1 MGLLSTFTGG
11 KSDDALDALKRSEQY
26 FSSVQTPTIQQLTL
40 PELQKYVEAGI
51 LTPAQAQAY
60 LQQTDAYANQDI
72 DQTGTGAQIQAL
84 NQLSQVADA
93 GAEGTPMQQAQM
105 ENSLQRMNTAIG
117 GQRGAIEQSM
127 AARGTPYALIQ
138 AALANQTVGQEGQQA
153 HMDAVNAQ
161 AAAYQNALNAMS
173 QGGALGGQL
182 QGQQN
187 AQANTISGA
196 ANAMQQFNAAN
207 QQQNSQFNAA
217 NQMAANTANAANKQQ
232 VSNNNTGLS
241 NARTQYN
248 ANLPQQVYNNQM
260 QKASGQAGAATNI
273 GNMQQAQ
280 GGQTAGIIGGL
291 INTATSFI
299 PKPPG
304 GAPGGVPTNQNQPQ
318 YAAHGGIIRKPPPD
332 VGSSRGM
339 IDYDLNNYMAKGG
352 YIDDNG
358 RICMDDGG
366 MVPGEAPFAGDTMGN
381 DIVPANLSP
390 GEAVIPRS
398 SVAQNP
404 EIVSSLMSQESEPVD
419 VQDVVTLLKAM
430 RAIRVGG

>member
-1 MGLLSTFTGG
+1 MGLLDTFTGG
-11 KSDDALDALKRSEQY
+11 KSSDAIDALNRAEGY
-26 FSSVQTPTIQQLTL
+26 FSNVHTPTVEQLTL
-40 PELQKYVEAGI
+40 PQLQKYVEAGI

-60 LQQTDAYANQDI
+60 LQQNNAYENQNI
-72 DQTGTGAQIQAL
+72 NQQGTSAQIQAL
-84 NQLSQVADA
+84 NQLSDVANA
-93 GAEGTPMQQAQM
+93 GARGTPMEQAQM
-105 ENSLQRMNTAIG
+105 ENAIQQMNTSVG
-117 GQRGAIEQSM
+117 GQRGAIEQAM

-187 AQANTISGA
+187 TQANTVANA

-217 NQMAANTANAANKQQ
+217 NQMAANTANAANRQQ

-248 ANLPQQVYNNQM
+248 ANLPQQVFNNQL
-260 QKASGQAGAATNI
+260 QKASGQSGAATNI

-299 PKPPG
+299 PRPG
-304 GAPGGVPTNQNQPQ
+304 GAPGGMPTGYNPNMAPNQSASMG
-318 YAAHGGIIRKPPPD
+318 YAHGGYIDHDHSICMAHGGIC
-332 VGSSRGM
+332 
-339 IDYDLNNYMAKGG
+339 MA
-352 YIDDNG
+352 
-358 RICMDDGG
+358 DGG
-366 MVPGEAPFAGDTMGN
+366 TVPGQAPFSGDTEMN
-381 DIVPANLSP
+381 DMVQANLSP

-398 SVAQNP
+398 AVAQNP
-404 EIVSSLMSQESEPVD
+404 EIVSSLMNQDAQPVD